1 MSEKPPS
8 SPKHRRTYSM
18 KGRVLLI
25 IIIAVSLAT
34 VSLKRSASIF
44 ALSRYDAYNEVEMSS
59 IAHHYPKLEPF
70 VNRWD
75 RKLSSSKSRGR
86 AGGYLFFKHIRKAGG
101 TTLREYFSEVMKY
114 HNNSRMFEDF
124 VLSLDGDQV
133 TKDLLRVFAKNE
145 DRIEL
150 LKQHKQEWPNS
161 SKLVTQQSAYRV
173 HYGEQE
179 FAASDYKCYKVDPR
193 WKETLSVIALRHP
206 IERHISEFFYSG
218 EGKNWHINRTQLYVD
233 KEYTH
238 AFSSFLQ
245 LHLPQWLRERDGW
258 HPQRNETRPFKWFCE
273 FNSLRL
279 IRSDSSLVFGSNN
292 ILLVSLSSS
301 LQLGGITWTTFN
313 CGRLQGA
320 RPKNAWERRTLRS
333 KRNMLS
339 KQVVT
344 HCPTTKTPN

>member
-8 SPKHRRTYSM
+8 SPKHRRTHSM

-34 VSLKRSASIF
+34 VTLKRSASIF

-59 IAHHYPKLEPF
+59 IAHHHPKLEPF

-145 DRIEL
+145 DRTEL
-150 LKQHKQEWPNS
+150 LKQHKQEWSNS

-173 HYGEQE
+173 YYGEQE

-238 AFSSFLQ
+238 SFSSFLQ

-258 HPQRNETRPFKWFCE
+258 HPQRNKTRPFKWFCE
-273 FNSLRL
+273 FN
-279 IRSDSSLVFGSNN
+279 F
-292 ILLVSLSSS
+292 
-301 LQLGGITWTTFN
+301 
-313 CGRLQGA
+313 
-320 RPKNAWERRTLRS
+320 
-333 KRNMLS
+333 
-339 KQVVT
+339 
-344 HCPTTKTPN
+344 